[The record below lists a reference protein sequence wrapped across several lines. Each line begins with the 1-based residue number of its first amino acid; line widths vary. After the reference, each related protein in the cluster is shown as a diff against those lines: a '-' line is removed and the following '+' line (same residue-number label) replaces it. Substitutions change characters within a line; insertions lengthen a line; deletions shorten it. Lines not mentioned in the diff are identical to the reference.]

1 MLETLHR
8 IVQEVNSAPD
18 LASAMR
24 IIVDAVAEAT
34 DAEVCSAYLARENAD
49 LLDLM
54 ATRGLNPDAVGR
66 VSLRFTEGLVGLVA
80 ERAEPINLENADQ
93 HPRFRYFPETGED
106 RFHSFLGVPIIH
118 YRELLGVLVVQR
130 HERQRFDDNEVAFL
144 VTMAAQLAGVIAHAR
159 VSGGIQDLRSRRR
172 GGGRRNRPLSGV
184 PGATGV
190 GIGYGFVFD
199 TPTVLDEVPDRA
211 PDDPE
216 MEERVFLA
224 AIEGVRGDVHDLAR
238 RLEGALPDGERALFD
253 VYLRMLEGK
262 TLVEGVCQRI
272 RRGNW
277 AAGAVRSAID
287 EQVREFEAMEDHY
300 LRERASD
307 VRDIGRRLL
316 LRLAESGEERPLVPE
331 NAVLVG
337 QEVNASQLAEI
348 APGRLAGVVSATGS
362 ANSHVAILARALGVP
377 AVMGVSDLRVSA
389 LEGRELIV
397 DGYRGRVYVAPTRSV
412 RREYRRLQREEAEI
426 TEGLKSLQ
434 PMPAESLDGYSIKLY
449 VNTGLISDITPSLES
464 GCDGVGLHR
473 TEFPFMVRDRFP
485 GEEEQTALYRRVLES
500 FAPRPVTLR
509 TLDVGG
515 DKTLPYFPIRDEN
528 PFLGWR
534 GIRMTLDHPEI
545 FMTQI
550 RAMLRAAE
558 GLGNLQVMFPMISRL
573 EEVEEAIRLTER
585 AMDELGEEG
594 VHVSRPRLGAMVE
607 VPAAVY
613 QASSLAA
620 RLDFLSVGSNDL
632 AQYLLAVDR
641 NNSRVA
647 SLYDELH
654 PSVLRAVNDVA
665 TAGLSSGTPVT
676 VCGGMAGDPAIA
688 LLLFAMGMS
697 GLSMSS
703 AGLLRVK
710 WVIRSF
716 RRDEA
721 QALLA
726 EALRQEYPGDIR
738 ALLREALESR
748 GLGSLTRAGK

>member
-1 MLETLHR
+1 MLEILHR
-8 IVQEVNSAPD
+8 IVEQVNAARD
-18 LASAMR
+18 LAQALR
-24 IIVDAVAEAT
+24 IIVDEVASAT
-34 DAEVCSAYLARENAD
+34 DAEVCSVYLVRENEP

-66 VSLRFTEGLVGLVA
+66 VSLQFSEGLVGLVG
-80 ERAEPINLENADQ
+80 ERAEPINLQNADE
-93 HPRFRYFPETGED
+93 HPRFRYFPETGEE

-130 HERQRFDDNEVAFL
+130 QSRQRFDDAVVAFL

-159 VSGGIQDLRSRRR
+159 ASGGIDALRSRD
-172 GGGRRNRPLSGV
+172 GAPRRNRPLSGV

-190 GIGYGFVFD
+190 GIGLGFVFD

-211 PDDPE
+211 PEDVSHEEVAFLNALRAVRNDVDELAERLRGTLPE
-216 MEERVFLA
+216 
-224 AIEGVRGDVHDLAR
+224 
-238 RLEGALPDGERALFD
+238 GERALFD
-253 VYLRMLEGK
+253 VYLHILNGR
-262 TLVEGVCQRI
+262 TLVEGVVSRI
-272 RRGNW
+272 RAGNW
-277 AAGAVRSAID
+277 AAGAVRDAVD
-287 EQVREFEAMEDHY
+287 EQVAMFEEMEDPY
-300 LRERASD
+300 FRERGSD
-307 VRDIGRRLL
+307 IRDIGRRLL
-316 LRLAESGEERPLVPE
+316 LKLAQSGEERATVPE

-348 APGRLAGVVSATGS
+348 PPGRLAGVVSASGS
-362 ANSHVAILARALGVP
+362 ANSHVAILARALGIP
-377 AVMGVSDLRVSA
+377 AVMGVSDLRASA

-397 DGYRGRVYVAPTRSV
+397 DGYRGRVFVSPTRAV

-426 TEGLKSLQ
+426 SEGLKSLQ
-434 PMPAESLDGYSIKLY
+434 HLPAESLDGQPIRLY
-449 VNTGLISDITPSLES
+449 VNTGLISDITPSLEV

-473 TEFPFMVRDRFP
+473 TEFPFMIRERFP
-485 GEEEQTALYRRVLES
+485 GEEEQTDLYRRVLEA

-515 DKTLPYFPIRDEN
+515 DKTLPYFPIHDEN

-545 FMTQI
+545 FLTQI
-550 RAMLRAAE
+550 RAMLRAAQ
-558 GLGNLQVMFPMISRL
+558 GLSNLQIMFPMVSRL
-573 EEVEEAIRLTER
+573 EEVDEAIRLTER
-585 AMDELGEEG
+585 AISELREEG
-594 VHVSRPRLGAMVE
+594 VDAERPRLGAMVE

-613 QASSLAA
+613 QAHSLAQ
-620 RLDFLSVGSNDL
+620 RLDFMSVGSNDL

-654 PSVLRAVNDVA
+654 PAVLRAVNDVA
-665 TAGLSSGTPVT
+665 NVGRATGTPVT

-688 LLLFAMGMS
+688 LLLFGMGMS

-716 RRDEA
+716 RYQEA
-721 QALLA
+721 KALLEQALTL
-726 EALRQEYPGDIR
+726 EYPGEIR
-738 ALLREALESR
+738 ALLREALESH
-748 GLGSLTRAGK
+748 GLGSLTRPGK